1 MTRNGSWQPTG
12 GGSAGHRNRGRS
24 LVLRRKLPS
33 HGAACA
39 QGAAARS
46 LVAAPLREDN
56 DRFTLRKDSPAWA
69 LGFERI
75 PVERIGPQPE

>member
-1 MTRNGSWQPTG
+1 MI
-12 GGSAGHRNRGRS
+12 
-24 LVLRRKLPS
+24 LRRKLAS

-46 LVAAPLREDN
+46 LVADTLWEDAG
-56 DRFTLRKDSPAWA
+56 RFTLRKDSPAWA